1 MSNRIELLLNAVLS
15 EDSTKNVQKQVQE
28 LQKHLD
34 SITIDS
40 KLLEGL
46 KGLENIK
53 VDTSAFN
60 DLNKELAKARG
71 EVDRLKAEINS
82 TQSSASPLTNLFRI
96 DKNTILK
103 DLNSFK
109 AEIERRGG
117 AMQLEIDTSGT
128 RAEITKLSAT
138 FDKFGQKV
146 TEVFTR
152 AEKDGQH
159 VWDVSKI
166 KSHDSAVRD
175 STREYEKLDNKLKEL
190 RASSRL
196 SGEDFERF
204 TRSLDSVKHSKE
216 GMDALSRAMDNVVKR
231 GQNFNTITQQLEKL
245 ETTGKIT
252 NQMFEKQSEILAKT
266 KNLENPQ
273 VYQQLRHELNLLTEE
288 ERKHIQAMRQAETEA
303 HSLNNAH
310 KATEARLRELKTAG
324 TVTSQE
330 YDKLSE
336 SLKRVQGSQ
345 TGIDQLSVSME
356 RVAKQGVNFQN
367 LTLQLEKLLAQG
379 KITTEMFNEQYNA
392 LSKTKNLDNAQ
403 VYKQMQHN
411 LQLLAMEQ
419 KQYAD
424 AMKRAET
431 EAHSLNNAHDKLS
444 KKLNDLRNSSQLTKK
459 EFEDFNRALNSSQG
473 SQTGLDSLAKSMDEV
488 ASRGKHFRQLAH
500 DLDELHKAGKISTA
514 TFEEQQRVLS
524 STKGLEHANVYK
536 MLKQEIQSLVA
547 EQNRL
552 TQEEKKA
559 QAEADKL
566 AMTYSKLYDRLTELK
581 RGSQVSN
588 GEFVKLS
595 RTLEDTRKSAEGME
609 ALSQSMESIARKNTH
624 VKQLTHDL
632 NELHKAGRIT
642 TEVFEQQKRAIDST
656 KNLDNT
662 EVYKAM
668 KRELQSL
675 TAEQKR
681 HSDAVREAE
690 QEAKRLEAAQNKL
703 IDTQTKLIKTSQ
715 RQPKIKDYEE
725 YGSTIEKLNSLNFNQ
740 ATMSSRELDSALKQ
754 VNQQID
760 RMSAKATE
768 TGRTQ
773 VGIIDSFKI
782 ALEKFP
788 VWVAT
793 STLFYGSI
801 RSAKEFM
808 SIIVDV
814 DTKMTDLRKV
824 MDENTNFDAVFD
836 RATESAEK
844 FGRTISETMDS
855 YIEFAKQ
862 GYKGEEL
869 GGLADAATV
878 AANVADL
885 TSQSAAG
892 YLTGTLVQWKKESS
906 EAMDI
911 IDKWNAISN
920 DYATTTENLAQGQM
934 RAAATAKSYGMEME
948 QLNAVVGTVTA
959 MTKQS
964 GNEVGNFVKSIL
976 PNLTS
981 KASTE
986 WLKRL
991 NIDLVDAQGNLRDV
1005 MQVYTE
1011 VAMKMESLSEIEQT
1025 QLMEGMAGK

>member
-96 DKNTILK
+96 DKNTVLK
-103 DLNSFK
+103 DLNAFK

-146 TEVFTR
+146 TEVFTK

-166 KSHDSAVRD
+166 KTHDSAVRD
-175 STREYEKLDNKLKEL
+175 STREYEKLDSKLKEL
-190 RASSRL
+190 RASSKL

-288 ERKHIQAMRQAETEA
+288 ERKHIQVMRQAETEA

-356 RVAKQGVNFQN
+356 RAAKQGVNFQN

-459 EFEDFNRALNSSQG
+459 EFEDFNRVLSSSQG

-559 QAEADKL
+559 QVEADKL

-624 VKQLTHDL
+624 IKQLTHDL

-681 HSDAVREAE
+681 HSDAVKEAE

-715 RQPKIKDYEE
+715 RQPKIKDYDE

-878 AANVADL
+878 AANVADI

-906 EAMDI
+906 EAMD
-911 IDKWNAISN
+911 K
-920 DYATTTENLAQGQM
+920 
-934 RAAATAKSYGMEME
+934 
-948 QLNAVVGTVTA
+948 
-959 MTKQS
+959 
-964 GNEVGNFVKSIL
+964 
-976 PNLTS
+976 
-981 KASTE
+981 
-986 WLKRL
+986 
-991 NIDLVDAQGNLRDV
+991 
-1005 MQVYTE
+1005 
-1011 VAMKMESLSEIEQT
+1011 
-1025 QLMEGMAGK
+1025 